1 MKGNLAIICIVLSLA
16 ITTANSVATPAA
28 AKNSGAVPLI
38 PIATGNAQLDKNIQH
53 FYSCIKKTGHTGGN
67 NPEPS
72 RDEVNSCYFQVFTS
86 NSNISHVH
94 GHRHKSSTQGESIVG
109 SIPDSSAHGG
119 NSFVR

>member
-1 MKGNLAIICIVLSLA
+1 MKGNLAIICILLSLA
-16 ITTANSVATPAA
+16 ITIANSVATPAA

-38 PIATGNAQLDKNIQH
+38 PIATGNGQLDKNIQH

-86 NSNISHVH
+86 NSNISHGH

-109 SIPDSSAHGG
+109 SIPDSSARGG
-119 NSFVR
+119 DSFVR

>member
-1 MKGNLAIICIVLSLA
+1 MKGNLAIICILLSLA
-16 ITTANSVATPAA
+16 ITIANSVATPAA

-38 PIATGNAQLDKNIQH
+38 PIATGNGQLDKNIQH

-86 NSNISHVH
+86 NSHIIHGH

-109 SIPDSSAHGG
+109 SIPDSSARGG